1 MSELCVNLLCPA
13 RLEEKLLDSL
23 LVFPGISLFTS
34 TPTAA
39 HGMSHERMSASE
51 QVMGRSF
58 VTLVQVLLPAQGKAA
73 LLSCLQEQ
81 FAGAG
86 LRYWVSPVIEAGEI
100 V

>member
-1 MSELCVNLLCPA
+1 MSELCLSLLCPA
-13 RLEEKLLDSL
+13 KLEEKLLDSL
-23 LVFPGISLFTS
+23 LVFPDISLFTS

-39 HGMSHERMSASE
+39 HGMSHECMNASE

-58 VTLVQVLLPAQGKAA
+58 VTLVQVLLPVQARAA

-86 LRYWVSPVIEAGEI
+86 LHYWISPVMEAGEI
-100 V
+100 L